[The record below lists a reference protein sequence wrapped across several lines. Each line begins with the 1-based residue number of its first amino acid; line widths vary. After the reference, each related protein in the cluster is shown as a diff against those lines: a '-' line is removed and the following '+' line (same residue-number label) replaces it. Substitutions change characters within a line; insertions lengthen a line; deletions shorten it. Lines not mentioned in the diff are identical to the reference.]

1 MNRQPLLL
9 ISRRDLL
16 NATAGEDGDRVVRT
30 LSSLTR
36 RGFHFVATA
45 SQPNEWSK
53 NKAVSKRSRP
63 GPKRIRDRL
72 AEAGGILDG
81 VYYIPQSLLTQ
92 RTRREEALK
101 DLLERFGTLASD
113 CFLISSNRNFIK
125 SAKSLGINTKKIK
138 DKKNLDSLLKQ
149 LGKETALN
157 V

>member
-1 MNRQPLLL
+1 MNHQPLLL

-16 NATAGEDGDRVVRT
+16 DAMSGVDGDHLVRT

-36 RGFHFVATA
+36 KGFHFVTTA
-45 SQPNEWSK
+45 SQPDEWSK
-53 NKAVSKRSRP
+53 NKAISKRSRP

-101 DLLERFGTLASD
+101 DLLERFGTRASD
-113 CFLISSNRNFIK
+113 CFLISSNRNFIRT
-125 SAKSLGINTKKIK
+125 AKSFGINTRKIK
-138 DKKNLDSLLKQ
+138 DKKNLNSLLKQ
-149 LGKETALN
+149 LGKDSD
-157 V
+157 